1 MIRVFAD
8 AVMAGALEKSPG
20 KSTCAFSYAMDA
32 TPDQAVS
39 LTMPIRV
46 ESYVSP
52 PASLHPI
59 FDMNLPEGYL
69 RNWLAKA
76 VPDCDDF
83 KLLQITGWSQLGR
96 LQYRGESAALPS
108 DLPEVSVNDI
118 LAHRGAEDLFQDLLH
133 LYAASSGISGVQP
146 KVLIR
151 DPGRM
156 KLSPDHKLSVKAATH
171 IVKTWDPHYP
181 HLAWNEHFCL
191 TAAEAA
197 GLRVPKWSVSEN
209 GRFLVVE
216 RFDLTEQGRYLGM
229 EDFTVLAGMTQAKK
243 YTGSYEQIAK
253 TLRLFSVREELAAG
267 LTDLFKLVALNVT
280 IRNGD
285 AHRKNFCLVYASPSQ
300 RRGTLAPAFDLV
312 TTTAYLPRD
321 AMALTLDGSKA
332 WPRRKTLLRFARE
345 HCGLQPKQAEIVL
358 DQVLHGVAAT
368 RPALR
373 EGIGNVDQF
382 AEVGGKMLA
391 AWEAGLGLL
400 GTG

>member
-1 MIRVFAD
+1 MIKVFAD
-8 AVMAGALEKSPG
+8 TVLAGALEKSALR
-20 KSTCAFSYAMDA
+20 STSAFSYTMDA

-39 LTMPIRV
+39 LTMPVRV
-46 ESYVSP
+46 ESYVSA

-96 LQYRGESAALPS
+96 LQYRGESDVVPS
-108 DLPEVSVNDI
+108 NLPEFSVNDI

-133 LYAASSGISGVQP
+133 IYAASSGISGVQP

-171 IVKTWDPHYP
+171 IVKTWDPQYP

-197 GLRVPKWSVSEN
+197 GLRVPTWSVSEN

-229 EDFTVLAGMTQAKK
+229 EDFTVLAGMTQEKNTPAVMSRLLKPCDCFRFGK
-243 YTGSYEQIAK
+243 N
-253 TLRLFSVREELAAG
+253 LRPV
-267 LTDLFKLVALNVT
+267 
-280 IRNGD
+280 
-285 AHRKNFCLVYASPSQ
+285 
-300 RRGTLAPAFDLV
+300 
-312 TTTAYLPRD
+312 
-321 AMALTLDGSKA
+321 
-332 WPRRKTLLRFARE
+332 
-345 HCGLQPKQAEIVL
+345 
-358 DQVLHGVAAT
+358 
-368 RPALR
+368 
-373 EGIGNVDQF
+373 
-382 AEVGGKMLA
+382 
-391 AWEAGLGLL
+391 
-400 GTG
+400 